1 MAGGFLFV
9 MSEGSLISLQCTGSS
24 SLVVVGGSSVFA
36 TQWLLSRCNV
46 QGHLLSL
53 WPVASLE

>member
-1 MAGGFLFV
+1 M